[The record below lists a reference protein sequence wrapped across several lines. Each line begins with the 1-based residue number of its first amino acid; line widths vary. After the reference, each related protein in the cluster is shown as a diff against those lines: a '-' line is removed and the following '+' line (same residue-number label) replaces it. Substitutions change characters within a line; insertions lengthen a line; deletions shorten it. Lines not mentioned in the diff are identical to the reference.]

1 MKTLSI
7 LAILLALTGCSTPV
21 PLVAKFPK
29 APQALLEPCE
39 QLQPLAE
46 DAKLSDVTKVV
57 VSNYTTYYD
66 CSLRH
71 ESLVEWYTV
80 QKKIF
85 EKVSK

>member
-1 MKTLSI
+1 MKTLSTI
-7 LAILLALTGCSTPV
+7 AILLALTGCSTSV

-29 APQALLEPCE
+29 APQSLLEPCE
-39 QLQPLAE
+39 QLQPITE
-46 DAKLSDVTKVV
+46 DAKLSDITKVV

-66 CSLRH
+66 CSTRH
-71 ESLVEWYTV
+71 GGLVEWYNV